1 MNIKEFKAISKS
13 LVTFVVMVVIM
24 IACFVARLFMT
35 IVLAIVK
42 MISNYL
48 SKKAH
53 RYEQAEKNA
62 RQKDLAQ

>member
-13 LVTFVVMVVIM
+13 FVTFVVMVVIM

-35 IVLAIVK
+35 IVLAIIK
-42 MISNYL
+42 MISRYL
-48 SKKAH
+48 NEKAH